1 MAGGMATMLLCT
13 LLFSCNNEDF
23 LESGN
28 PEKACDNI
36 CFGIS
41 SDKDVQ
47 TRGYAGS
54 DDEGYTADRF
64 VLRSDDSADTLCVRA
79 IVSDGINV
87 SGFEGEQAL
96 TRGTPV
102 GKDNFYDKFHV
113 LAYWSKNGAPIDQFY
128 MNTNASNTAASVGSG
143 AIWSTEQIYYWP
155 GADHSFQFYAWAPTD
170 AGGLTTPSSPTS
182 TVLEYTVPEAA
193 TNQKDIV
200 VATTSEIS
208 GDNNKAV
215 PLTFK
220 HICTAVRFAVGNQM
234 QPGSIKS
241 VALKGVKNAGTYDM
255 ATGNWSLGDATVDFS
270 QTLDKETTG
279 TEANGDVI
287 TSEQGTFMMLPQRL
301 PAGATVEV
309 VFANANNEERTL
321 TASIGNTEWTMGTT
335 VTYKL
340 SITPEYELE
349 FSDIPTEVDAHY
361 DIIPIKINAK
371 DVEGNWTITSNQS
384 WVTIKSALTSY
395 EKDGY
400 WLNATGDYSDYCSSE
415 KVAVERQQ
423 TLDKSGN
430 GEVELYLFVSE
441 NNSTADRTVT
451 LTLSKDG
458 TETATIDVVQ
468 KCPNWQGDL
477 GWEVIEETLALPYG
491 FKWNRKVTLEKTL
504 TGDKWAKNIE
514 EWRTKQAFKVQPTDL
529 LGWLGSLFWPTLV
542 DYVTITRAGDVM
554 TVVVN
559 YSKIA
564 NVTSAMSMTNGQANT
579 WNLYSNI
586 GGTSFEGEQNLINS
600 GYAIVSEEGSN
611 EDTKNFAA
619 LYAVKLNAF
628 DIHKGGS
635 GSQITYAIIPK
646 QTDIKWYLPASGQFS
661 DAVGMS
667 GQYWSSTAITG
678 NENAYSWN
686 GSLQST
692 PRMDSHKVRA
702 VRQKP

>member
-79 IVSDGINV
+79 IVSDGINM

-113 LAYWSKNGAPIDQFY
+113 LAYWSKNGMSVDNQFY
-128 MNTNASNTAASVGSG
+128 MDENATNNGSV
-143 AIWSTEQIYYWP
+143 WSTEQIYYWP

-170 AGGLTTPSSPTS
+170 IPTDYLTTPSSPQNK
-182 TVLEYTVPEAA
+182 LLAYTVPKAA
-193 TNQKDIV
+193 ADQKDIV
-200 VATTSEIS
+200 VATTNEIQ
-208 GDNNKAV
+208 GDNNEAV

-220 HICTAVRFAVGNQM
+220 HICTAVRFAVGSQM

-241 VALKGVKNAGTYDM
+241 VALKGIPNTGTYDM
-255 ATGNWSLGDATVDFS
+255 AAGTWSLGDATVDFS
-270 QTLDKETTG
+270 QTLNKETTG
-279 TEANGDVI
+279 TEANGDAI

-309 VFANANNEERTL
+309 VFANANNEKRTL

-371 DVEGNWTITSNQS
+371 DVEGDWTITSNQS
-384 WVTIKSALTSY
+384 WVTVKSALTSY

-400 WLNATGDYSDYCSSE
+400 WLNTTGDYSDYCSSE
-415 KVAVERQQ
+415 GVAVERQQ

-441 NNSTADRTVT
+441 NNSTIDRTAT

-458 TETATIDVVQ
+458 TEAATIDVVQ

-477 GWEVIEETLALPYG
+477 GWEVLEENLTLPYG
-491 FKWNRKVTLEKTL
+491 FKWDRKVTLQKTL
-504 TGDKWAKNIE
+504 TGSRLEKYIE
-514 EWRTKQAFKVQPTDL
+514 EWLTKQAFKVQPTDF
-529 LGWLGSLFWPTLV
+529 LGWLGSLLWPTLV
-542 DYVTITRAGDVM
+542 DYVNIARSGDVM
-554 TVVVN
+554 TVVVD
-559 YSKIA
+559 YSEIA
-564 NVTSAMSMTNGQANT
+564 NVTSAMSAIDGQANT
-579 WNLYSNI
+579 WNLYSNV

-600 GYAIVSEEGSN
+600 GYAIVSESGSN

-628 DIHKGGS
+628 DIHKGDLEN
-635 GSQITYAIIPK
+635 QITYAIIPE
-646 QTDIKWYLPASGQFS
+646 QTDIKWYLPAINQFS
-661 DAVGMS
+661 DGAGLS
-667 GQYWSSTAITG
+667 GQYWSSTA
-678 NENAYSWN
+678 NNDNNNANAYSWN
-686 GSLQST
+686 SSSQSI

>member
-64 VLRSDDSADTLCVRA
+64 VLRSDDLADTLCVRA
-79 IVSDGINV
+79 IVSDGINM

-113 LAYWSKNGAPIDQFY
+113 LAYWSKNGMSVDNQFY
-128 MNTNASNTAASVGSG
+128 MDENATNNGSV
-143 AIWSTEQIYYWP
+143 WSTEQIYYWP

-170 AGGLTTPSSPTS
+170 IPTDYLTTPSSPQNK
-182 TVLEYTVPEAA
+182 LLAYTVPKAA
-193 TNQKDIV
+193 ADQKDIV
-200 VATTSEIS
+200 VATTNEIQ
-208 GDNNKAV
+208 GDNNEAV

-220 HICTAVRFAVGNQM
+220 HICTAVRFAVGSQM

-241 VALKGVKNAGTYDM
+241 VALKGIPNTGTYDM
-255 ATGNWSLGDATVDFS
+255 AAGTWSLGDATVDFS
-270 QTLDKETTG
+270 QTLNKETTG
-279 TEANGDVI
+279 TEANGDAI

-309 VFANANNEERTL
+309 VFANANNEKRTL

-371 DVEGNWTITSNQS
+371 DVEGDWTITSNQS
-384 WVTIKSALTSY
+384 WVTVKSALTSY

-400 WLNATGDYSDYCSSE
+400 WLNTTGDYSDYCSSE
-415 KVAVERQQ
+415 GVAVERQQ

-441 NNSTADRTVT
+441 NNSTIDRTAT

-458 TETATIDVVQ
+458 TEAATIDVVQ

-477 GWEVIEETLALPYG
+477 GWEVLEENLTLPYG
-491 FKWNRKVTLEKTL
+491 FKWDRKVTLQKTL
-504 TGDKWAKNIE
+504 TGSRLEKYIE
-514 EWRTKQAFKVQPTDL
+514 EWLTKQAFKVQPTNF
-529 LGWLGSLFWPTLV
+529 LGWLGSLLWPTLV
-542 DYVTITRAGDVM
+542 DYVNIARSGDVM
-554 TVVVN
+554 TVVVD
-559 YSKIA
+559 YSEIA
-564 NVTSAMSMTNGQANT
+564 NVTSAMSAIDGQANT
-579 WNLYSNI
+579 WNLYSNV

-600 GYAIVSEEGSN
+600 GYAIVSESGSN

-628 DIHKGGS
+628 DIHKGDLEN
-635 GSQITYAIIPK
+635 QITYAIIPE
-646 QTDIKWYLPASGQFS
+646 QTDIKWYLPAINQFS
-661 DAVGMS
+661 DGAGLS
-667 GQYWSSTAITG
+667 GQYWSSTA
-678 NENAYSWN
+678 NNDNNNANAYSWN
-686 GSLQST
+686 SSSQSI

>member
-79 IVSDGINV
+79 IVSDGINM

-113 LAYWSKNGAPIDQFY
+113 LAYWSKNGMSVDNQFY
-128 MNTNASNTAASVGSG
+128 MDENATNNGSV
-143 AIWSTEQIYYWP
+143 WSTEQIYYWP

-170 AGGLTTPSSPTS
+170 IPTDYLTTPSSPQNK
-182 TVLEYTVPEAA
+182 LLAYTVPKAA
-193 TNQKDIV
+193 ADQKDIV
-200 VATTSEIS
+200 VATTNEIQ
-208 GDNNKAV
+208 GDNNEAV

-220 HICTAVRFAVGNQM
+220 HICTAVRFAVGSQM

-241 VALKGVKNAGTYDM
+241 VALKGIPNTGTYDM
-255 ATGNWSLGDATVDFS
+255 AAGTWSLGDATVDFS
-270 QTLDKETTG
+270 QTLNKETTG
-279 TEANGDVI
+279 TEANGDAI

-301 PAGATVEV
+301 PADATVEV
-309 VFANANNEERTL
+309 VFANANNEKRTL

-371 DVEGNWTITSNQS
+371 DVEGDWTITSNQS
-384 WVTIKSALTSY
+384 WVTVKSALTSY

-400 WLNATGDYSDYCSSE
+400 WLNTTGDYSDYCSSE
-415 KVAVERQQ
+415 GVAVERQQ

-441 NNSTADRTVT
+441 NNSTIDRTAT

-458 TETATIDVVQ
+458 TEAATIDVVQ

-477 GWEVIEETLALPYG
+477 GWEVLEENLTLPYG
-491 FKWNRKVTLEKTL
+491 FKWDRKVTLQKTL
-504 TGDKWAKNIE
+504 TGSRLEKYIE
-514 EWRTKQAFKVQPTDL
+514 EWLTKQAFKVQPTNF
-529 LGWLGSLFWPTLV
+529 LGWLGSLLWPTLV
-542 DYVTITRAGDVM
+542 DYVNIARSGDVM
-554 TVVVN
+554 TVVVD
-559 YSKIA
+559 YSEIA
-564 NVTSAMSMTNGQANT
+564 NVTSAMSAIDGQANT
-579 WNLYSNI
+579 WNLYSNV

-600 GYAIVSEEGSN
+600 GYAIVSESGSN

-628 DIHKGGS
+628 DIHKGDLEN
-635 GSQITYAIIPK
+635 QITYAIIPE
-646 QTDIKWYLPASGQFS
+646 QTDIKWYLPAINQFS
-661 DAVGMS
+661 DGAGLS
-667 GQYWSSTAITG
+667 GQYWSSTA
-678 NENAYSWN
+678 NNDNNNANAYSWN
-686 GSLQST
+686 SSSQSI